1 MNTGRPPGHGGRLPG
16 HRGRPLHPGHGGAP
30 LGHGGCLPGH
40 GRRDTGDAPRDTG
53 GASRDTGDASRY
65 TGGAPRDM
73 AGTTQDTGGRYRSG
87 CLAITLWSKK
97 FIFALDCRMPN
108 YAGLRPNWHIC
119 MKILIAYMQIFYAS
133 TSSIPCVVIE
143 CTDYRRHHTTCHIQ
157 YAVQHVCL
165 HVPSPGGLLWGVS
178 PRGGRGQ

>member
-16 HRGRPLHPGHGGAP
+16 HRGRPLHPGHGG
-30 LGHGGCLPGH
+30 
-40 GRRDTGDAPRDTG
+40 APRDTG